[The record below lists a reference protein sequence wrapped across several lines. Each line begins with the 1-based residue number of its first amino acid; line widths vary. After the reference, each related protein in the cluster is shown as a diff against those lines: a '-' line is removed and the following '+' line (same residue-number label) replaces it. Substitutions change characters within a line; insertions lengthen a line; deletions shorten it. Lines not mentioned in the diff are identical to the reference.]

1 MAPTRTIKNKH
12 AGSKSG
18 SKSGGKSGGSGG
30 DKGGSKRS
38 FSDGVSKSKGK
49 SGPKS
54 KAPAT
59 QVKGRPNFAGLDK
72 RKKKR
77 VYTEKELAIPE
88 LNMVTPVG
96 VTKPRGKKKGKVF
109 VDDRV
114 RPLSHHPP
122 QTRPQTNHCPP
133 PPSRKA

>member
-12 AGSKSG
+12 AGP
-18 SKSGGKSGGSGG
+18 KSGGKSGGRSGDKGG

-38 FSDGVSKSKGK
+38 FSDGVSKPKGK
-49 SGPKS
+49 PGPKT
-54 KAPAT
+54 KIQAT
-59 QVKGRPNFAGLDK
+59 QVKGRPNYGGLDK

-96 VTKPRGKKKGKVF
+96 VTKPKGKKKGKVF

-114 RPLSHHPP
+114 RSLSNLPLVPNSPLSPP
-122 QTRPQTNHCPP
+122 F
-133 PPSRKA
+133 RKA